1 MLGCKDENWFC
12 QNQTL
17 ENHKK
22 NVSNVNNNKKPD
34 IHQTAK
40 MLFFLEFQ
48 KSKKNYHQIT
58 FKISEVKIK
67 DYMIVKIWQF

>member
-1 MLGCKDENWFC
+1 MVQLNTMFDQKWITIFDTFWLMLGCKDENWFC

-40 MLFFLEFQ
+40 MLFFFGV
-48 KSKKNYHQIT
+48 
-58 FKISEVKIK
+58 SEK
-67 DYMIVKIWQF
+67 